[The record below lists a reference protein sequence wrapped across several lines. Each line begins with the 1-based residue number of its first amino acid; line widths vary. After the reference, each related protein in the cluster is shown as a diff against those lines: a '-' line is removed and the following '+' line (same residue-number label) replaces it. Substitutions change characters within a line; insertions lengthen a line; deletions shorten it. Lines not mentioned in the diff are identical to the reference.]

1 MAITTIPRL
10 AARKDRPPKRVRVR
24 VHQPKPKP
32 EPDAEPATGGPKH
45 HRFDTKVIEQRP
57 GLRVTVPDP
66 ESWETCYCE
75 IGKNH

>member
-1 MAITTIPRL
+1 MAITTMPRLL

-24 VHQPKPKP
+24 VHQPKPQP
-32 EPDAEPATGGPKH
+32 EPTPATDNPGH
-45 HRFDTKVIEQRP
+45 HRFGTKVVEQRP

-75 IGKNH
+75 IGRNH